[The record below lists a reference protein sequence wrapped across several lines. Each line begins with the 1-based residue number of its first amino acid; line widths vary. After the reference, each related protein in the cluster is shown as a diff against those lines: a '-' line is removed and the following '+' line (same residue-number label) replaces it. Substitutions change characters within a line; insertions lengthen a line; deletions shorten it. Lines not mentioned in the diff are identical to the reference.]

1 MPHIYIVHGSGGLI
15 PSPSPIMSASTTP
28 PAVGSGSSPS
38 KKETVRAPEY
48 PSQSSSDWIG
58 TSLLTAKVIAAGTE
72 FIPLPYVKGVFGVV
86 VTLLETVEVG
96 I

>member
-1 MPHIYIVHGSGGLI
+1 
-15 PSPSPIMSASTTP
+15 
-28 PAVGSGSSPS
+28 VGSGSSLS
-38 KKETVRAPEY
+38 KKETVRAPKS
-48 PSQSSSDWIG
+48 PSQSSDWIR
-58 TSLLTAKVIAAGTE
+58 TSLPTANIIAAAAE